1 MNYLD
6 KYIITNK
13 NSKCYGEYAYLV
25 VMPNEDGRAKFL
37 VNHHEAGYYRP
48 CFVYL
53 KMSSVDFVSKR
64 LKDGF
69 RFNKNGRSYE
79 IVRINYQ
86 HTSYRAKCDEV
97 WWEQT
102 AMTTDGILNDI
113 FLFKLDHFG
122 NIWVYK
128 YSDGTWIQDTQI
140 SGIQVHDNLYDDMIS
155 RNDRNIKNVLLQNNI
170 NQIQRIVNS
179 FEIYTTTFFIPT
191 IEKSEDIFNKMID
204 EVVEEK

>member
-13 NSKCYGEYAYLV
+13 NSKCCGEYAYLV

-37 VNHHEAGYYRP
+37 VNHKEAGYNRP

-69 RFNKNGRSYE
+69 RFNKNGRSCE
-79 IVRINYQ
+79 ITRINYQ
-86 HTSYRAKCDEV
+86 HTAYRVKGDGI

-102 AMTTDGILNDI
+102 
-113 FLFKLDHFG
+113 
-122 NIWVYK
+122 
-128 YSDGTWIQDTQI
+128 
-140 SGIQVHDNLYDDMIS
+140 
-155 RNDRNIKNVLLQNNI
+155 VLPWDVPI
-170 NQIQRIVNS
+170 MKA
-179 FEIYTTTFFIPT
+179 T
-191 IEKSEDIFNKMID
+191 II
-204 EVVEEK
+204 